1 MKLIAAKD
9 YDEMSEI
16 AARYFAAQVLLKPTS
31 VFGFATGS
39 TPIGLYKALIRKN
52 AEGKITFKYAH
63 TVNMVLHAGGYIQ
76 NNCQHRLFNVP
87 LYMP

>member
-9 YDEMSEI
+9 YDQMSQI

-39 TPIGLYKALIRKN
+39 TPIGLYKELIRKN

-63 TVNMVLHAGGYIQ
+63 TVNLEEE
-76 NNCQHRLFNVP
+76 
-87 LYMP
+87 